1 MVKLTDSA
9 LREAGWDA
17 LVERLGVAGALRFL
31 RESRIGEGD
40 YTKIHQAWAASISR
54 KELFKL
60 VEKAR
65 IEPQKEIRGTDK
77 KRSPKSPRN

>member
-1 MVKLTDSA
+1 MVRLTDSA

-17 LVERLGVAGALRFL
+17 LVKKLGVAGALRFL

-40 YTKIHQAWAASISR
+40 YTKIHQAWATSISR
-54 KELFKL
+54 KELFEL

-65 IEPQKEIRGTDK
+65 AGRKKTGRLQKKPARRNR
-77 KRSPKSPRN
+77 RS